1 MKGCPRQ
8 PPSRFQQHGRFS
20 GVAGRFIGVA
30 SGNFGG
36 LALKWGLPGGAK
48 RVDPVLPD
56 CFLQELNAFEVE
68 RDAQGPCCRQDG
80 VPLARAG
87 PRVAIDTHEPGPP
100 LCTDMY
106 VVQLKP
112 SSRSCCKTLCIRPK
126 RLRRSA

>member
-1 MKGCPRQ
+1 MEGCPRQ

-87 PRVAIDTHEPGPP
+87 PRGVAGDIPCPPP
-100 LCTDMY
+100 LNTY
-106 VVQLKP
+106 TYAVWFERVP
-112 SSRSCCKTLCIRPK
+112 LCPTRWPE
-126 RLRRSA
+126 RLRRST